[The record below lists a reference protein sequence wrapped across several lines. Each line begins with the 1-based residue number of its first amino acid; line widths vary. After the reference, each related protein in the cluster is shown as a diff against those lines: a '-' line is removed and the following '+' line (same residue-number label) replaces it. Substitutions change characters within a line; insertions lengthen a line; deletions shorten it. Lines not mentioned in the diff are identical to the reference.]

1 LLALEKLKFNY
12 NNGLNNYFTIIFVIT
27 LTSKAQSKMVSN
39 RLKDIFTP
47 VVIIETRYKQ
57 PEKKFSKIRNREMI
71 LLIMDIE
78 ALSL

>member
-1 LLALEKLKFNY
+1 
-12 NNGLNNYFTIIFVIT
+12 
-27 LTSKAQSKMVSN
+27 MVSN